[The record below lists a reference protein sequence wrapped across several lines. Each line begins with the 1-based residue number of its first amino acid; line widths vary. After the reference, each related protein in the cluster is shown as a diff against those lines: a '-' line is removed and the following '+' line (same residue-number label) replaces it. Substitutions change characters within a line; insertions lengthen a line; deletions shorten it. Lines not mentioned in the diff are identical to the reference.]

1 MTYTDGIHLVA
12 DSLEELHEFASSI
25 GIKRCWFHGMRKG
38 HPHYDLPKGKRDA
51 AFLAQ
56 VQYRDSRTFKRPAK
70 RYFRNAQDNGS
81 KNPFG
86 N

>member
-56 VQYRDSRTFKRPAK
+56 VQYRDSREILLCSKKMFENAAKKRS
-70 RYFRNAQDNGS
+70 N
-81 KNPFG
+81 
-86 N
+86 